1 MERIVLVPRNG
12 LGNRLQAW
20 SSASIL
26 ARAWHVPLDV
36 LWEPEPAAP
45 APFDQLFAGPPEFTG
60 LNQSW
65 LNRSALD
72 EFIGAPH
79 EDLPRYL
86 TMSDDGRLAVL
97 AGHDRGEQV
106 FMDQVVALNE
116 RVGQPLTL
124 VIIAGGLFHL
134 HGSSPD
140 AERVFTAERREF
152 YSSLQWH
159 SEILHRAVEVS
170 PTGDYVA
177 LHLRTTDRSL
187 EAPTDRVISSALAH
201 MHSQL
206 GIDSL
211 FIAADTSEGRETW
224 STRARSLGFEPWS
237 VDDTDFSR
245 VTLSGGR
252 SAAVDWLLLSRAQA
266 ITFAAASTFSWEA
279 STAAGCETWPLVAG
293 SFTKRLRRG
302 RSHLRNVIT
311 YPSRKFN
318 SQSGL

>member
-1 MERIVLVPRNG
+1 M
-12 LGNRLQAW
+12 
-20 SSASIL
+20 
-26 ARAWHVPLDV
+26 ARAWDVPLNV

-45 APFDQLFAGPPEFTG
+45 APFDQLFAGPPEFAG
-60 LNQSW
+60 LNHSW
-65 LNRSALD
+65 LNRSALH
-72 EFIGAPH
+72 ELIGAAH

-86 TMSDDGRLAVL
+86 TMSDDGRFAVL

-159 SEILHRAVEVS
+159 GEILQRAVEVS
-170 PTGDYVA
+170 PTVDYVA

-187 EAPTDRVISSALAH
+187 EAPTDRVISSALSN
-201 MHSQL
+201 MRSQM
-206 GIDSL
+206 GVESL
-211 FIAADTSEGRETW
+211 FIAADTPEGREIW
-224 STRARSLGFEPWS
+224 SARALSLGFEPWS
-237 VDDTDFSR
+237 VNDTDFSR

-252 SAAVDWLLLSRAQA
+252 SAAVDWLLLSRAKA
-266 ITFAAASTFSWEA
+266 LTFAAASTFSSEA
-279 STAAGCETWPLVAG
+279 ATAAGCETWPLVAS
-293 SFTKRLRRG
+293 SFTKTLRRG
-302 RSHLRNVIT
+302 RSHLRNVVT
-311 YPSRKFN
+311 YPSRKLN
-318 SQSGL
+318 ARSRV

>member
-1 MERIVLVPRNG
+1 M
-12 LGNRLQAW
+12 
-20 SSASIL
+20 
-26 ARAWHVPLDV
+26 
-36 LWEPEPAAP
+36 WEPEPAAP
-45 APFDQLFAGPPEFTG
+45 ASFDQLFAGPPTFAG
-60 LNQSW
+60 LSHSW
-65 LNRSALD
+65 LDRSALD

-86 TMSDDGRLAVL
+86 TMSEDDRFAVL

-124 VIIAGGLFHL
+124 VIIAGGLFH
-134 HGSSPD
+134 HHRSSPD
-140 AERVFTAERREF
+140 AERAFTAERREF

-159 SEILHRAVEVS
+159 GEILQRAAEVS
-170 PTGDYVA
+170 RTVDYGA

-187 EAPTDRVISSALAH
+187 EAPTDRAITSALSH
-201 MHSQL
+201 MRSQM
-206 GIDSL
+206 GMTSL
-211 FIAADTSEGRETW
+211 FIAADTSEGREVW
-224 STRARSLGFEPWS
+224 SAKTRAIGFDPWS

-245 VTLSGGR
+245 VTLSGGH
-252 SAAVDWLLLSRAQA
+252 SAAVDWLLLSRAQG
-266 ITFAAASTFSWEA
+266 ITFAAASTFSLEA
-279 STAAGCETWPLVAG
+279 ATAAGCQTWPLVA
-293 SFTKRLRRG
+293 SSLTKRLRRG